1 MVFKKRLLIAALI
14 MASILNSILLGCSNC
29 ISTGLSMT
37 LKNANNNDVD
47 EKPLVVCTTTV
58 LSSIV
63 MDLAEDEVSVDVISS
78 PAVCPAH
85 YDVKPSDVEAFKHAS
100 LILKHGFEPWVEYLK
115 EASRSGAPV
124 VRIKG
129 EWNSPEALK
138 KIYMKVSKALK
149 DYLGIDVSDRLDK
162 VIESIDLTES
172 WLKEISKK
180 EGFEEKP
187 VVCMLFQKNFISF
200 LGFKIVAVY
209 GPPEKVS
216 ARQYE
221 SIIENATRFNAVL
234 VIDNLQSG
242 TEMGKKIAS
251 EVGAVEVALT
261 NFPQVA
267 PELNNMT
274 QVMKWNAQR
283 MIEALKNAETMGEV
297 NVLKRQIET
306 WKIATI
312 AVLIISV
319 VEAAIIAAL
328 LMRLRK

>member
-1 MVFKKRLLIAALI
+1 MFKKRLLIAILI
-14 MASILNSILLGCSNC
+14 MASILNSILFGCSEC
-29 ISTGLSMT
+29 ISTNLSLT
-37 LKNANNNDVD
+37 SENENNNDVNK
-47 EKPLVVCTTTV
+47 KPLVVCTTTV

-63 MDLAEDEVSVDVISS
+63 MDLAKDEVSVDVISS

-85 YDVKPSDVEAFKHAS
+85 YDVRPSDVEAFKHAS
-100 LILKHGFEPWVEYLK
+100 LILKHGFEPWVEHLK
-115 EASRSGAPV
+115 EASGSKAPV

-129 EWNSPEALK
+129 EWNSPETLK
-138 KIYMKVSKALK
+138 KMYMEVSKALE

-162 VIESIDLTES
+162 AIEGIDLTES
-172 WLKEISKK
+172 WLKETSRK
-180 EGFEEKP
+180 EGFEGKP

-221 SIIENATRFNAVL
+221 SIIKNATKFNAVL

-242 TEMGKKIAS
+242 TEMGKKVAS

-261 NFPQVA
+261 NFPQVM

-274 QVMKWNAQR
+274 QVMRWNIQR
-283 MIEALKNAETMGEV
+283 IIEALKNAEVMGEV
-297 NVLKRQIET
+297 NVLKEQIET

-312 AVLIISV
+312 AVLIVSV
-319 VEAAIIAAL
+319 VEAAVIAAL